1 MFIFIIVVITIIAL
15 LITFVVLVQSGKGG
29 GLAGIAAGGAT
40 QQVLGARQA
49 PDILE
54 KATWIL
60 ATAFIVLCIL
70 SNFVIDSNQGGPAN
84 SVIQERNQ
92 QEQTAPAP
100 GALDLPATTVPS
112 DAGTPATGGDAAP
125 AAPAEGGSDDGGD
138 N

>member
-1 MFIFIIVVITIIAL
+1 MFTFIIILISIIAI
-15 LITFVVLVQSGKGG
+15 LISLVVLVQSGKGG

-54 KATWIL
+54 KATWTL

-70 SNFVIDSNQGGPAN
+70 SNFIIDRGDLPGSN
-84 SVIQERNQ
+84 SVIQQRAQ
-92 QEQTAPAP
+92 DEQIAP
-100 GALDLPATTVPS
+100 PATLPTLP
-112 DAGTPATGGDAAP
+112 DAAP
-125 AAPAEGGSDDGGD
+125 ATDANNDAGAPAETPAEGDG